1 MTMNMTETGMRVE
14 TTADALLELMA
25 ARGVKYFF
33 AGGTGTDFPPI
44 VEAFAKRQAHGLN
57 APVPVA
63 VVHEITTVSMA
74 HGYAMVAG
82 KPQFA
87 MVHTTVGTA
96 NATSGVINASRS
108 RTPLFL
114 AAGRASYTEKG
125 HPSSRS
131 HGVHWAQEARD
142 QAGMLREYVKW
153 DYELRLPEL
162 LETAFDR
169 GMALSQSAPAAP
181 VYLTLPLEVLGA
193 KIDGF
198 EFSPQARLQ
207 PSRPTQPDDESIAL
221 ALAALAKA
229 RSPLIITTALG
240 RDPEAV
246 AELVKFAER
255 LAIPVIE
262 HWHTHMNFP
271 QDHPMHL
278 GFDAAALI
286 KEADVVVVLESDAP
300 WFPRNVAPP
309 ADATVIQI
317 DEDPLYERYPLRGFP
332 TDIGLQGSPRRT
344 LRALTATAEHASL
357 DEAAIQSRRER
368 ITRTHQHM
376 RAAWRDAGE
385 AAQSAAPITTKW
397 ITRCLV
403 DRLAPSDIVVT
414 EYEFD
419 TTQGCFNRP
428 GTYFNHSHAAGLGW
442 APGAALGAKL
452 ARPEATVVCMLGDG
466 CHIFG
471 VPSASHFMSRA
482 QNLPVLFVVY
492 NNGAWGKSRLAAFEN
507 APGGWAQ
514 RADKVPLCEL
524 APQLDFEKIC
534 EAAGGYG
541 ERVDDP
547 AELPSAMERALKA
560 VRDEKRQALLNI
572 CV

>member
-1 MTMNMTETGMRVE
+1 MKSALQIE

-25 ARGVKYFF
+25 ARGVEYFF

-44 VEAFAKRQAHGLN
+44 VEAFAKRQAHGKH
-57 APVPVA
+57 APVPVT
-63 VVHEITTVSMA
+63 VIHEITTVSMS
-74 HGYAMVAG
+74 HGYAMVSG
-82 KPQFA
+82 RPQFA

-96 NATSGVINASRS
+96 NAISGVINASRS

-125 HPSSRS
+125 HQNSRS

-169 GMALSQSAPAAP
+169 GMALAQSAPAAP
-181 VYLTLPLEVLGA
+181 VYMTLPLEVLGA
-193 KIDGF
+193 RVDGF
-198 EFSPQARLQ
+198 AFSPQARLL
-207 PSRPTQPDDESIAL
+207 PSRPTRPDDESIAL
-221 ALAALAKA
+221 AVEALAKA

-255 LAIPVIE
+255 LAIPVVE

-271 QDHPMHL
+271 QDHPLHL
-278 GFDAAALI
+278 GFDASSLI

-309 ADATVIQI
+309 ADATIIQI

-332 TDIGLQGSPRRT
+332 TDIGLQGTPRST
-344 LRALTATAEHASL
+344 LRALTAAAGLALL
-357 DEAAIQSRRER
+357 DEAAIQARRER
-368 ITRTHQHM
+368 VASGHRQL
-376 RAAWRDAGE
+376 RAAWREAGE
-385 AAQSAAPITTKW
+385 ASRACAPITTRS
-397 ITRCLV
+397 ITRCLA
-403 DRLAPSDIVVT
+403 DRLSPSDIVVT

-419 TTQGCFNRP
+419 TTQGCFTRP

-466 CHIFG
+466 CHVFG
-471 VPSASHFMSRA
+471 VPSATHFMSRA
-482 QNLPVLFVVY
+482 QNLPVLFLVY
-492 NNGAWGKSRLAAFEN
+492 NNGAWGKSRLAAFEY
-507 APGGWAQ
+507 APDGWAR

-524 APQLDFEKIC
+524 GPQLDFEKIC

-541 ERVDDP
+541 ERVEEAADLP
-547 AELPSAMERALKA
+547 AAMDRALRV
-560 VRDEKRQALLNI
+560 VREEKRQAMLNI